1 MTDPPQKIPGGS
13 DVGAASAASPGS
25 EPAGKPE
32 APAVQSTSNP
42 PPSQAVPQQTAA
54 APSMSLEE
62 RKRDA
67 LAFALGSGGR
77 GGGGGGADA
86 RKRKGGGLLRAG
98 KRGRVMGV
106 ARRPQF
112 LPPTGPRVDPQGDF
126 GGPPTLSSRTPAP
139 GHGGEGAGPSC
150 PAAAIAAPGVRGKRL
165 DEGRVVEL
173 GIRASVCP
181 QPPSAAGLP
190 PAPAQPPP
198 QFVRSAERRRPRGRP
213 RIHPPAPPSAPR
225 PRGRPRKTTLPPEKI
240 AEVQAEVAA
249 GLQDRN
255 RTVRAPYPYHPI
267 PLGDRLALATAS
279 VGVGVCGDES
289 SALFDEEYAR
299 FMRSILADDAVSV
312 GRASIG
318 RASIGTFGRSVGR
331 NSVGVG
337 GGIAYNSPAKSVTGM
352 TIGDHSAVGSA
363 FETLDEDDASYQLTS
378 EEEDDDDDDEE
389 DETDETPADGTEP
402 QKGGPGSPEKEAN
415 VGPMGDLDLGP
426 YDSNFM
432 YKDDDAILESVFCEI
447 EGLMEEDLEA
457 ALVGM
462 AGGGGEHQDES
473 SGGGTSSKPAP
484 YTTPV
489 PVPVAAAVETADSSS
504 EITPIPPGKAGR
516 KGGRPEAPGVVADKS
531 TRRKKAT
538 TTVVAA
544 PGILPPSAI
553 PAANGATAAGRR
565 PQAAQHG
572 RPKSAKDLPPVTS
585 DQMTRLRRLVAAHQ
599 QLLLQQ
605 ATLSV
610 RAAYVQKVRKDGAAP
625 SSASRGPRVVG
636 PAAAP
641 EGAADPVSGGRGGA
655 TLPSGGL
662 DARSLTFCAPAAH
675 PRVTYQNDFH
685 CNETAEELSGLL
697 DGAVGMLQDLEGNWK
712 DAVRNSIQL
721 GGNTSSGARAKAR
734 GEAGRASVC
743 RGLESDLDGAANEC
757 NGGDAEAA
765 DGNGGQENR
774 RLTRSAFTRTLLE
787 REEEG
792 TSREGGHDATN
803 AVPSSSPVR
812 AGTRGAA
819 DRRVSVFAVRGLS
832 RLRDT
837 FAALDDSV
845 RNLGRTDRA
854 EDGGGGGAV
863 DIIGPD
869 EVRQVRVSSLP
880 GLGSPPE
887 PALLCIFPFCF
898 CSRSDGQ
905 CACTLSL
912 VSTVSCFPTGTFAI
926 PQHGKACENLLTLS
940 GSDVDPACI
949 PGRAGSDAGELLTH
963 APEAFPGPTAQAAPA
978 GTTGRVG
985 RPLTP
990 AQVTALRRNRNLFTA
1005 GEDNLILRGVNLYG
1019 EKEWALVSDRFL
1031 PDRCVFSGSRGPGF
1045 RLCFCLIKSLSF
1057 ESTIPRLISQQKKGR
1072 DDHQPALRQALLPHL
1087 QGQRGRDRRAGQGL
1101 RRAVR
1106 EARRPRL
1113 RDPPREADRRHTAG
1127 AGPDGHERAPVD
1139 ARGGRG
1145 DPPRGPGGGRQP
1157 LGGHRDEPPP
1167 PQGQGAHPEEVPGP
1181 AAEGAEGARAD
1192 GRGVPEAVAAGARAA
1207 DAGRWE
1213 DQRGDGRGGHP
1224 GGPARPAEE
1233 EEEGNPQGEE
1243 VAKEGGG
1250 GDED

>member
-1 MTDPPQKIPGGS
+1 MFTLFFQRDTRELGSGPESLLIAGSFHTRRPNRPASRKSREMTDPPQKIPGGS

-32 APAVQSTSNP
+32 VPAALVASGPPQS
-42 PPSQAVPQQTAA
+42 SQAVPQQTAA

-198 QFVRSAERRRPRGRP
+198 QFARSAERRRPRGRP

-363 FETLDEDDASYQLTS
+363 FETLDEDDASYQLIS

-538 TTVVAA
+538 TTVVTA

-887 PALLCIFPFCF
+887 PALLCIFPFVLF
-898 CSRSDGQ
+898 
-905 CACTLSL
+905 
-912 VSTVSCFPTGTFAI
+912 
-926 PQHGKACENLLTLS
+926 LLTLGRTMCLHS
-940 GSDVDPACI
+940 FSRFHRFVFSDRDLCHSPARQGVREPPDPVGVRRRPRMHPRPGRLGRRRA
-949 PGRAGSDAGELLTH
+949 PDARARGLPRADGAGRAGGDDGSGRAAADPGAGYG
-963 APEAFPGPTAQAAPA
+963 APSESQPVH
-978 GTTGRVG
+978 GRGGQLDPEGGEPVRGEGVG
-985 RPLTP
+985 AR
-990 AQVTALRRNRNLFTA
+990 
-1005 GEDNLILRGVNLYG
+1005 
-1019 EKEWALVSDRFL
+1019 
-1031 PDRCVFSGSRGPGF
+1031 
-1045 RLCFCLIKSLSF
+1045 
-1057 ESTIPRLISQQKKGR
+1057 
-1072 DDHQPALRQALLPHL
+1072 LRQVFAGQVRFFGVERAGLSIMLLPHKIAL
-1087 QGQRGRDRRAGQGL
+1087 FRIDHSAPHF
-1101 RRAVR
+1101 A
-1106 EARRPRL
+1106 
-1113 RDPPREADRRHTAG
+1113 TKK
-1127 AGPDGHERAPVD
+1127 GP
-1139 ARGGRG
+1139 
-1145 DPPRGPGGGRQP
+1145 
-1157 LGGHRDEPPP
+1157 
-1167 PQGQGAHPEEVPGP
+1167 
-1181 AAEGAEGARAD
+1181 
-1192 GRGVPEAVAAGARAA
+1192 
-1207 DAGRWE
+1207 
-1213 DQRGDGRGGHP
+1213 
-1224 GGPARPAEE
+1224 
-1233 EEEGNPQGEE
+1233 
-1243 VAKEGGG
+1243 
-1250 GDED
+1250 